1 MAMEID
7 TQYIYIYYNYTQ
19 HVAQPIDDISP
30 AHQVNPLP
38 SVALLFQV
46 SFQHFQSAIRSFEP
60 LLSVGT
66 LRTDQGFWPGTDWGK
81 SLCFWKWW
89 ETPHEKTNSW
99 SCSNLFLGKKKLKKG
114 ESQSWVALA
123 APHFWIRTSGRGGS
137 GANGGSEKGWRFTD
151 WKIW

>member
-7 TQYIYIYYNYTQ
+7 TQYIYIYYKYTQ

-38 SVALLFQV
+38 SVALPSQV

-66 LRTDQGFWPGTDWGK
+66 LRTDQGF
-81 SLCFWKWW
+81 
-89 ETPHEKTNSW
+89 
-99 SCSNLFLGKKKLKKG
+99 
-114 ESQSWVALA
+114 
-123 APHFWIRTSGRGGS
+123 
-137 GANGGSEKGWRFTD
+137 
-151 WKIW
+151 